1 VDDPSFG
8 MPGTANPQAPRILVI
23 DDDRDMG
30 EVVTAVLGD
39 EGYQVTV
46 LEHIS
51 DETVHAA
58 IGSLEPDCILLDGV
72 QAAEY
77 AEAWATAADVRH
89 RARPIPSI
97 MFTAHRFDADEAI
110 AGTSPRAVEAGFSA
124 VVRKPFHIDDLIA
137 TVRRAVESGVP
148 FNHSLRAEQARTD
161 ELVAR
166 LTAAG
171 ATDVRPSSQREWANF
186 RNAAGDEMQL
196 YWWQAA
202 GAYLVARY
210 SSDGARMELIGHYY
224 GIDAAIRAATA
235 AAGGLTPWGTG

>member
-1 VDDPSFG
+1 LLP
-8 MPGTANPQAPRILVI
+8 PRILVI
-23 DDDRDMG
+23 DDDRDLG
-30 EVVTAVLGD
+30 EVVTAILGD

-51 DETVHAA
+51 DETVRAA

-72 QAAEY
+72 EAADY
-77 AEAWATAADVRH
+77 AEAWATAAEVHH
-89 RARPIPSI
+89 RGRPIPTV
-97 MFTAHRFDADEAI
+97 MFTSHRFDAEEAI
-110 AGTSPRAVEAGFSA
+110 QGTSPRAVEAGFSA

-161 ELVAR
+161 ELVAQ

-171 ATDVRPSSQREWANF
+171 ATGVRPSSQREWANF
-186 RNAAGDEMQL
+186 RNAAGYEMQL

-210 SSDGARMELIGHYY
+210 SPNGARMELLGHYY
-224 GIDAAIRAATA
+224 GLDAAIRAATA
-235 AAGGLTPWGTG
+235 APGGLTPWGTG

>member
-1 VDDPSFG
+1 MAETTKGP
-8 MPGTANPQAPRILVI
+8 APRILVI

-89 RARPIPSI
+89 RERPIPTV
-97 MFTAHRFDADEAI
+97 MFTAHRFEAEE
-110 AGTSPRAVEAGFSA
+110 AVQGSSRRAIEAGFSA

-137 TVRRAVESGVP
+137 TVRRAVESGMP
-148 FNHSLRAEQARTD
+148 FNRSLGAEQGRTD

-186 RNAAGDEMQL
+186 HNAAGEEMQL

-210 SSDGARMELIGHYY
+210 SPNGHRMELIGHYY
-224 GIDAAIRAATA
+224 GLDAAIRAATQSD
-235 AAGGLTPWGTG
+235 GLTPWGTG